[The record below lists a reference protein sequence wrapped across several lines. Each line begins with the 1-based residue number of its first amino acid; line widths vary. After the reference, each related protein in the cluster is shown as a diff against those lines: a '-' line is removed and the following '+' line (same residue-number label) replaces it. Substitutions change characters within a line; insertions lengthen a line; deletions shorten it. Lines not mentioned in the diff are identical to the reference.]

1 MSRFTELQKK
11 HEKLLLEQIAK
22 RISKSEVEEF
32 IKEITASG
40 GLISS
45 VRERDQMRANLRYW
59 ANYTYEETGIY
70 PDVELNPSNTTAIP
84 SAITI
89 AVILG
94 LITLLGSIG
103 SKVWGSYLVNI
114 TPVVTSTLVLT
125 PTPECSVQP
134 ASQLLVEPSL
144 QRTKFVMVLFDKS
157 GSYSQYTNS
166 TIELVKNAVLPE
178 LGTGDRLTMAW
189 ISSGVSGEYIFFD
202 ERVPEADFPVIPPT
216 PSLLLTPTLVAD
228 GSSTQLLKIQAT
240 NVAIDASNE
249 TIIQQN
255 YLCDIGKWNSEF
267 EKAYDEKISRQALI
281 EDEFRDNAAKA
292 LNQNQVDTL
301 DQNTAIYDSL
311 YLASR
316 QFSLSVESKEYD
328 NYILIIFSDLQDNVH
343 FSPGEYNIDL
353 REVSVVA
360 SVPCETSIKCQS
372 VINFWEKEFLL
383 FGVRKTKML
392 LFPYE
397 TTTQQIRDLIQNP

>member
-114 TPVVTSTLVLT
+114 TPVVTSTL
-125 PTPECSVQP
+125 
-134 ASQLLVEPSL
+134 
-144 QRTKFVMVLFDKS
+144 F
-157 GSYSQYTNS
+157 Y
-166 TIELVKNAVLPE
+166 
-178 LGTGDRLTMAW
+178 
-189 ISSGVSGEYIFFD
+189 
-202 ERVPEADFPVIPPT
+202 
-216 PSLLLTPTLVAD
+216 
-228 GSSTQLLKIQAT
+228 
-240 NVAIDASNE
+240 
-249 TIIQQN
+249 
-255 YLCDIGKWNSEF
+255 
-267 EKAYDEKISRQALI
+267 
-281 EDEFRDNAAKA
+281 
-292 LNQNQVDTL
+292 
-301 DQNTAIYDSL
+301 
-311 YLASR
+311 
-316 QFSLSVESKEYD
+316 
-328 NYILIIFSDLQDNVH
+328 
-343 FSPGEYNIDL
+343 
-353 REVSVVA
+353 
-360 SVPCETSIKCQS
+360 TSINPYS
-372 VINFWEKEFLL
+372 
-383 FGVRKTKML
+383 GML
-392 LFPYE
+392 CSAS
-397 TTTQQIRDLIQNP
+397 